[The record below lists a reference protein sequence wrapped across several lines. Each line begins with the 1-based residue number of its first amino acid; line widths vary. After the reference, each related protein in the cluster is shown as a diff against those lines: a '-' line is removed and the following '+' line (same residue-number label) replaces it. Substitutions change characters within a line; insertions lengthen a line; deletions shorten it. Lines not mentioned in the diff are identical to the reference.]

1 MHCTNEKHHQ
11 GNGEECSSS
20 NEHRE
25 DRREKELRVESPH
38 NMHWHINKTSF
49 KGWALNFLYLSL
61 HAVEIYLIVTK
72 L

>member
-1 MHCTNEKHHQ
+1 MHCTNEKHHH
-11 GNGEECSSS
+11 GNGEECFINDNSCD
-20 NEHRE
+20 NRG
-25 DRREKELRVESPH
+25 KENFNTGTPH
-38 NMHWHINKTSF
+38 SMHWHINKTSF